1 MASLL
6 QRCCSLFRDS
16 GQETTAISTSASLGA
31 SRELSLLAAATRL
44 RLDPDDRARVAAI
57 VDAGVDWARVL
68 HLARENRVDAL
79 LQHGLAQAI
88 PDAVPPEV
96 ARRLAD
102 YRAANL
108 TRNQRRAELLAGFAA
123 DLTAAGIPF
132 LAFKGPVLASQI
144 YGDLGLR
151 FFWDLDVL
159 VAPRDLARASALIE
173 GRGLRQPVEL
183 SARES
188 RFLSRYHWALAFEH
202 PGGELEV
209 DLHWRLFPPNFAMSL
224 RERDMWSRAVPC
236 TIGAQS
242 LPTLAPEDALLYLA
256 VHGAKEEWRR
266 LQMLCDVAELLRAR
280 PEIFDG
286 DVLARATA
294 QGAGRMLLLAAALAH
309 AALGAPLSDRVRAAI
324 AADPAIPQL
333 ERHVW
338 RALDDSSLRSSVFSL
353 TRFRRLAHARR
364 RDQARYVLRTA
375 TRPRWGDVC
384 ALPMP
389 YALRAAYVP
398 LRILDAWVLPA
409 WRRIRPGAGRP
420 AA

>member
-1 MASLL
+1 MA
-6 QRCCSLFRDS
+6 
-16 GQETTAISTSASLGA
+16 G
-31 SRELSLLAAATRL
+31 
-44 RLDPDDRARVAAI
+44 
-57 VDAGVDWARVL
+57 GVDWARVL

-79 LQHGLAQAI
+79 LQHGLAQAV

-96 ARRLAD
+96 ARRLAA

-108 TRNQRRAELLAGFAA
+108 LRNQRRAELLTSFAT
-123 DLTAAGIPF
+123 DLAAAGIPF
-132 LAFKGPVLASQI
+132 LAFKGPILASQI

-159 VAPRDLARASALIE
+159 VAPGDLGRATALIE
-173 GRGLRQPVEL
+173 ERGLRQPVAL
-183 SARES
+183 SPRES

-209 DLHWRLFPPNFAMSL
+209 DLHWRLFPPNFAMAL
-224 RERDMWSRAVPC
+224 RKRDMWSRAVRC
-236 TIGAQS
+236 TIAGQS

-280 PEIFDG
+280 PGILDG

-294 QGAGRMLLLAAALAH
+294 QGAGRMLLLAAELAH

-324 AADPAIPQL
+324 AADPVIAEL

-338 RALDDSSLRSSVFSL
+338 RTLDDSSLRSSVFSL
-353 TRFRRLAHARR
+353 TRFRRLVHTRR

-375 TRPRWGDVC
+375 TRPRFEDIRSV
-384 ALPMP
+384 PVP
-389 YALRAAYVP
+389 YALRAAYIP
-398 LRILDAWVLPA
+398 LRLLDACVLPV
-409 WRRIRPGAGRP
+409 WRRVRPAARAGRP